1 MGFHSE
7 FRSVIG
13 PKEGHMTFLENKPPQ
28 TTIKITM
35 NYQTNGYKPTQT
47 TTKVSIWVNISINF
61 QQIRTKPS

>member
-13 PKEGHMTFLENKPPQ
+13 PKEDHMTFFENKPPQ

-35 NYQTNGYKPTQT
+35 NYQTNDYKPQQTTTNHHKIHHKPPQT
-47 TTKVSIWVNISINF
+47 TTKVSI
-61 QQIRTKPS
+61 